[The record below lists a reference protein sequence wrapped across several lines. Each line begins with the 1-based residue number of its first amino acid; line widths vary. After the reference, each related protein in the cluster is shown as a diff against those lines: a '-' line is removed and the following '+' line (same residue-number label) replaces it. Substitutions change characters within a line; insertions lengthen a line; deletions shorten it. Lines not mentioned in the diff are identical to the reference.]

1 MTTVGG
7 GDEKR
12 DLTLSWRK
20 HHMRRGLIS
29 WSRAELPE
37 ATLDARVR
45 RAQTGM
51 AAAGVDFLAV
61 HCTPERSAGVQ
72 FFTGFVPYWNESLL
86 IVPRRGRPSM
96 VVGLSNR
103 VHDWIAR
110 NAHVEAVLHSPQL
123 GVEAAKLIGSKAVV
137 AVPDLD
143 QLAAGV
149 FAGLADQPG
158 VTLVDGTALL
168 QGVRGVADP
177 AQVSLTARAAAI
189 AQRALAKAD
198 VASRDAGVL
207 ISEIDGEARGL
218 GAEEVFLAV
227 AADLEHDARL
237 VRLEGPKPLGRV
249 FAVRISVGYKG
260 VWVRMTRTL
269 TADAGLT
276 EAIAAGVEKFAAAVA
291 SLPSTEALA
300 GFDSWLVEGCRT
312 TAPLEALQGTMI
324 GDPLPLAA
332 GMIVT
337 VQAAIVAG
345 GARVLIGAPVLLGGK
360 DETSALLVVPSFA

>member
-1 MTTVGG
+1 
-7 GDEKR
+7 
-12 DLTLSWRK
+12 
-20 HHMRRGLIS
+20 
-29 WSRAELPE
+29 
-37 ATLDARVR
+37 
-45 RAQTGM
+45 M
-51 AAAGVDFLAV
+51 AAAGVDYLAI

-86 IVPRRGRPSM
+86 IVPRQGRPNM

-110 NAHVEAVLHSPQL
+110 NAHVETVLHSPKL
-123 GVEAAKLIGSKAVV
+123 GVEAAKLIGGGRSVV

-168 QGVRGVADP
+168 EGVRGVVDP
-177 AQVSLTARAAAI
+177 AQVSLTARAASI
-189 AQRALAKAD
+189 AHRALAMAD
-198 VASRDAGVL
+198 VAARDAGVL
-207 ISEIDGEARGL
+207 ISTIDGEARRL

-227 AADLEHDARL
+227 AADLERDPRL
-237 VRLEGPKPLGRV
+237 VRLEGPKPLGRL

-269 TADAGLT
+269 TADPALTDSLASAIEQFASAVSSLPRT
-276 EAIAAGVEKFAAAVA
+276 EAV
-291 SLPSTEALA
+291 S
-300 GFDSWLVEGCRT
+300 GFGSWLVEGCRT
-312 TAPLEALQGTMI
+312 TAPLEALQGSI
-324 GDPLPLAA
+324 VGDPLPLAA

-337 VQAAIVAG
+337 VQAAVAVG
-345 GARVLIGAPVLLGGK
+345 GTKILVGAPVLLGGK
-360 DETSALLVVPSFA
+360 DETSGLLVVPSFA

>member
-1 MTTVGG
+1 
-7 GDEKR
+7 
-12 DLTLSWRK
+12 
-20 HHMRRGLIS
+20 MRRGLIS

-45 RAQTGM
+45 RAQSAM

-86 IVPRRGRPSM
+86 IVPRQGRPSM

-110 NAHVEAVLHSPQL
+110 NAHVETVLHSPKL
-123 GVEAAKLIGSKAVV
+123 GVEAAKLIGGGAAVV
-137 AVPDLD
+137 AVPDLN

-168 QGVRGVADP
+168 ESVRGVADP
-177 AQVSLTARAAAI
+177 AQLSLTARAAAI
-189 AQRALAKAD
+189 AHRALAKAD
-198 VASRDAGVL
+198 VAARDAGVL
-207 ISEIDGEARGL
+207 ISEIDGEARRL

-269 TADAGLT
+269 TADAALT
-276 EAIAAGVEKFAAAVA
+276 ESIAAGVESFAAAVS

-300 GFDSWLVEGCRT
+300 GFASWLVEGCRT
-312 TAPLEALQGTMI
+312 TAPLEALQGAMI

-337 VQAAIVAG
+337 VQATIAAG